1 VPAVFVFD
9 SEGDLNVFPSL
20 ETASGWMEAVDVDN
34 REYAAAFLH
43 DGTVVQMSTLREGV
57 VLTPSDTRE
66 TLQLLQF
73 LDSYQRGAGCP
84 ISDGS
89 VLGFANDWLR
99 EEWEHRWP
107 KRPAWLA
114 RRLHGAEPPQA
125 SDDLR

>member
-9 SEGDLNVFPSL
+9 CEGDLNVFPSL
-20 ETASGWMEAVDVDN
+20 ETASGWIEAVDVDN
-34 REYAAAFLH
+34 GEYAAAFLH
-43 DGTVVQMSTLREGV
+43 DGTVVQMSTLGERV
-57 VLTPSDTRE
+57 VLTPSDTRD
-66 TLQLLQF
+66 TLQLQQF
-73 LDSYQRGAGCP
+73 LDSYQRRGGRP

-89 VLGFANDWLR
+89 VLGFADDWLR